1 MILFSLIAL
10 KNGENIMNSFETK
23 SKLGNGILY
32 VTNLG
37 IVFEAKTRGL
47 ILELP
52 FTILRTF
59 EVKKKNVLILSWDE
73 PDKSQRFIFEC
84 KVEHAK
90 AAENEIQLANQNFA
104 RCLQV

>member
-1 MILFSLIAL
+1 MISL
-10 KNGENIMNSFETK
+10 KNGETIIKSFDAK

-32 VTNLG
+32 ITNLG
-37 IVFEAKTRGL
+37 IVFEAKWKGL
-47 ILELP
+47 VLELP

-59 EVKKKNVLILSWDE
+59 KAKKRNILLLSWDE

-90 AAENEIQLANQNFA
+90 AVENEIQLANQEFA
-104 RCLQV
+104 RKTFDF

>member
-32 VTNLG
+32 ITNLG
-37 IVFEAKTRGL
+37 IVFEAKTKGL

-59 EVKKKNVLILSWDE
+59 EAKKKNVLILSWDE
-73 PDKSQRFIFEC
+73 PDKSQRFSFEC
-84 KVEHAK
+84 KIEHAK
-90 AAENEIQLANQNFA
+90 AAENEIQLANQDFA
-104 RCLQV
+104 RCQQV

>member
-1 MILFSLIAL
+1 MICL
-10 KNGENIMNSFETK
+10 KNTERMIKSFDAK

-32 VTNLG
+32 ITNLG
-37 IVFEAKTRGL
+37 IVFEAKSKGL

-59 EVKKKNVLILSWDE
+59 EAKKKNVLILSWDE
-73 PDKSQRFIFEC
+73 QGKSQRLSFEC

-90 AAENEIQLANQNFA
+90 AAENDIQLANQEFA
-104 RCLQV
+104 RKNSDF

>member
-1 MILFSLIAL
+1 MISL
-10 KNGENIMNSFETK
+10 KDGESIRNSVDAK

-32 VTNLG
+32 ITNLG
-37 IVFEAKTRGL
+37 VVFETKMKGL

-59 EVKKKNVLILSWDE
+59 EAKKKNVLILSWDE
-73 PDKSQRFIFEC
+73 SDKSQRFSFEC

-90 AAENEIQLANQNFA
+90 AIENEIQLANQEFA
-104 RCLQV
+104 TKHFDF